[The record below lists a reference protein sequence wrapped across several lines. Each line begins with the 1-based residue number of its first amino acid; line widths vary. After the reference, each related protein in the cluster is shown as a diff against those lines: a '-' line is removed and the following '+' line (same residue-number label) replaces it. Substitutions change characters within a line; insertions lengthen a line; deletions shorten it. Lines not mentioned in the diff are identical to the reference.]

1 MRPLG
6 TRRMEGQGSRSVS
19 SATKSSPAT
28 ATATALREL
37 ARHDPS
43 AVAGFVDRHSTDIA
57 HVSLAEHADDRRQ
70 KAGDGK
76 ADLLVAGWADERA
89 PSKISGG
96 RVR

>member
-57 HVSLAEHADDRRQ
+57 RVSVVEHADDRRQ
-70 KAGDGK
+70 KQATAK
-76 ADLLVAGWADERA
+76 PTLLVAGWLTRER
-89 PSKISGG
+89 PSEISGG